1 MDQINNQFNGFRA
14 IPFGTETGVD
24 FPSDVSKI
32 VFDPPNLSVLIAT
45 SVMPSGDVSG
55 LQICFENVTGFR
67 YLDELDLARYW
78 ASTGFPRGFHIIEV
92 VGGGWSSEETVT
104 QGWDRSCREW
114 LVITGNGCVNVF
126 SPKDPT
132 SEVVT
137 LGPDT

>member
-1 MDQINNQFNGFRA
+1 MDQINNQSNAFRA

-32 VFDPPNLSVLIAT
+32 IFDPPNLFVLIAT
-45 SVMPSGDVSG
+45 SVMPSGNVSG
-55 LQICFENVTGFR
+55 LQINFSSVTGFR
-67 YLDELDLARYW
+67 YLDELDFARYW
-78 ASTGFPRGFHIIEV
+78 VSSGFPRGFHIIEV

-114 LVITGNGCVNVF
+114 LVVTGNGCVNVF
-126 SPKDPT
+126 SSKDPT

-137 LGPDT
+137 LGLSP